1 MLSLREFQSGKTGK
15 RVNSVCG
22 VSDELGVMSKGGRRF
37 NVFVFECCITGPAF
51 GLGGGSRC

>member
-22 VSDELGVMSKGGRRF
+22 VSDEVGSDVEGGAEIQCF
-37 NVFVFECCITGPAF
+37 CF
-51 GLGGGSRC
+51 